1 MYIDV
6 VFNPCEFQ
14 SRDPRGKSI
23 AVIDVLRATTSI
35 MYAFWGYRDNF
46 SAELLGCEK
55 IIPVETIEEAIE
67 LSHSYANGEA
77 VLTGERFCLKPKEF
91 DIGNSPNT
99 YTPEL
104 LSGKTIVYTT
114 TNGTRALQQARQGI
128 FVTTSAFVNAT
139 KSAEVLFEKKNDVII
154 LCAGRSNKTTIE
166 DSLCAGLMVS
176 LLVGICASNNIEYK
190 ISDSADIAMSYYQN
204 NKEDIKGLLLK
215 SEAGQNLLEVGLE
228 ADIEDCTKVDYLP
241 FATKFE
247 DGVLTLIE

>member
-23 AVIDVLRATTSI
+23 AVIDVLRATTTI

-67 LSHSYANGEA
+67 LSHSYSKDEV

-99 YTPEL
+99 YNPEL
-104 LSGKTIVYTT
+104 LASKTIVYTT
-114 TNGTRALQQARQGI
+114 TNGTRALQQAKQAV

-139 KSAEVLFEKKNDVII
+139 KSAEALFENKNDVII

-166 DSLCAGLMVS
+166 DSLCAGLLVS
-176 LLVGICASNNIEYK
+176 LLVDICTSNNVEYK

-204 NKEDIKGLLLK
+204 NKDDIKGLLLK
-215 SEAGQNLLEVGLE
+215 SEAGQNLVEVGLE
-228 ADIEDCTKVDYLP
+228 ADIDDCVS
-241 FATKFE
+241 
-247 DGVLTLIE
+247 